1 MFQQTIGL
9 IDKIFVL
16 CRGRVF
22 QQTIGIPMGAN
33 CASLLANLFL
43 HDYQADFLQSSSQ
56 SLVDHYKISISQM
69 TMDLLLFT

>member
-1 MFQQTIGL
+1 MLDYLIDKIFVLCGGRMFQQTIGL

-16 CRGRVF
+16 CGGRVF

-56 SLVDHYKISISQM
+56 SG
-69 TMDLLLFT
+69 